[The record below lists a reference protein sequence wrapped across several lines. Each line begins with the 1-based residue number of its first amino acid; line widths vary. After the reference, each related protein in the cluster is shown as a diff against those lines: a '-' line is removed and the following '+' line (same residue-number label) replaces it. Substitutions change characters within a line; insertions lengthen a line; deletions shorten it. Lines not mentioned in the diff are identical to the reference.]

1 MLVVEWGEFCISLL
15 LCFLLTGSKP
25 KRSHTLK
32 LSAAL
37 PTIIIIILQP
47 LESLQT
53 HIHTRELGRRR
64 LVQGAA
70 GFQNQK
76 KAGSAR
82 LAPSREMIQ
91 QG

>member
-1 MLVVEWGEFCISLL
+1 MGRVLYFTFTLLFIDRLETETIAHSQTFC
-15 LCFLLTGSKP
+15 GS
-25 KRSHTLK
+25 SYYYYYY
-32 LSAAL
+32 
-37 PTIIIIILQP
+37 LQP